1 MNSNGSTM
9 FGSGVFLVALLFG
22 LAVLVIW
29 VLAWA
34 KVISKAGYSP
44 LWVLV
49 GFVPVLNALM
59 FLVFAFSEWPVLRRG
74 PQSSAPPWQSPGY

>member
-1 MNSNGSTM
+1 MNSNGNAL
-9 FGSGVFLVALLFG
+9 GGGILLVALLIG
-22 LAVLVIW
+22 VAVAVLWIV
-29 VLAWA
+29 AWA

-49 GFVPVLNALM
+49 GFVPVLNAVM
-59 FLVFAFSEWPVLRRG
+59 FLVFAFSDWPVLRRG